1 MTLTNYT
8 ACFYTIFINLTEV
21 VSQITQL
28 RFHALK
34 EKKDDLSMKKKPL
47 FFLYLMLRGDNPTQE
62 IQSTRA

>member
-8 ACFYTIFINLTEV
+8 TCFYGIYQSHRGYQADNST
-21 VSQITQL
+21 QISCSE
-28 RFHALK
+28 

-47 FFLYLMLRGDNPTQE
+47 FFLYLMLQGDNPTQE